1 MNHIL
6 EQQKEWVINQCVIY
20 PSNQTR
26 SGKEV
31 RLDPN
36 YLATLITQTNQA
48 TIAEVVR
55 IVRDVQKANDSNGRY
70 NACEEIIEAITSNK
84 E

>member
-1 MNHIL
+1 MNHII
-6 EQQKEWVINQCVIY
+6 EQQKERVRKEWLKAPFFNQFREGEL
-20 PSNQTR
+20 QL
-26 SGKEV
+26 
-31 RLDPN
+31 LD
-36 YLATLITQTNQA
+36 TLITQTHQA